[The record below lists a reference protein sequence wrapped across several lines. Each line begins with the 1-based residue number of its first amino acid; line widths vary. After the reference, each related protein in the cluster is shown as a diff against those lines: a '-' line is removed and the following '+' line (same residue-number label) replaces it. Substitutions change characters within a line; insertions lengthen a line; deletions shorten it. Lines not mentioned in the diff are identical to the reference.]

1 MRAAAYVTAMLVM
14 HLLSIDAPA
23 ALCISLPMLTKQS
36 KDELQHHTH
45 GYNARYY
52 SKFLHREKHMVYMII
67 FVKCSSYYSLICRY
81 LHICRIHNLLILLQ
95 HLYSSYKCKDP
106 TGLTWNF
113 LRYTACSRRDSAWK
127 TVTNQ
132 DVSKFVRQASP
143 NTTVVVFGLQCIST
157 AMDMTNPQ
165 LQNLD
170 ATASSLWWVVPCRN
184 TMIILCID
192 NNYVDP
198 YYNNDCT
205 HRHPPQHI

>member
-1 MRAAAYVTAMLVM
+1 MVTLFPSPSHVFHLQYKIISLRRPRPFCHVMRAAAYVTAMLVM

-106 TGLTWNF
+106 TGLT
-113 LRYTACSRRDSAWK
+113 
-127 TVTNQ
+127 
-132 DVSKFVRQASP
+132 
-143 NTTVVVFGLQCIST
+143 
-157 AMDMTNPQ
+157 
-165 LQNLD
+165 
-170 ATASSLWWVVPCRN
+170 
-184 TMIILCID
+184 
-192 NNYVDP
+192 
-198 YYNNDCT
+198 
-205 HRHPPQHI
+205 